1 MQNNNDLVKID
12 KKKVK
17 VAHTERMVPELI
29 PVFSV
34 SLQVT

>member
-12 KKKVK
+12 KKVK
-17 VAHTERMVPELI
+17 VAHTERRVPELI
-29 PVFSV
+29 LVFSV